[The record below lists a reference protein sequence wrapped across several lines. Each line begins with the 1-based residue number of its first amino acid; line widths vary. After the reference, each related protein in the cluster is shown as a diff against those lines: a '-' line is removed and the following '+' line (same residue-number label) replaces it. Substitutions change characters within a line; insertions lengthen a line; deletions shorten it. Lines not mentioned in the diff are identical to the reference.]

1 MNGTNMVDLSFPVG
15 APLTHGAR
23 TVSVANPSVL
33 TTDAFSA
40 VLQKGLDDV
49 FKRRWEMPMQGDQY
63 FRVRNTDHQTMKF
76 QSHFGMGL
84 VQQNRDTDSLP
95 YDEKGLGF
103 GYGITT
109 NVFRG
114 GIAVE
119 RALQE
124 LELYGSINDKQ
135 QELLRSATDTVE
147 LVMADVFNRGLGVG
161 ATAPFVCED
170 GMYLIDSARPNA
182 YAPAGTW
189 SNVEATSSITPTS
202 IYAATINFATMRDE
216 RDKLAPLTLK
226 KIVVRPI
233 DEKAIWEILKSD
245 LRPTDAMNAANFF
258 RGRFE
263 YHVYNHL
270 TSSYIYYWAGDPKSA
285 DNELQFLWRVRPQ
298 IETWNDGPDIVRQR
312 VRFAIGVGCG
322 RPYIL
327 RGGIIS

>member
-1 MNGTNMVDLSFPVG
+1 MATVDLSNVVL
-15 APLTHGAR
+15 AHGAR
-23 TVSVANPSVL
+23 SVSASHPGILVKDN
-33 TTDAFSA
+33 FGA
-40 VLQKGLDDV
+40 VLQKGLDEV

-84 VQQNRDTDSLP
+84 VAQNRDVDALP

-114 GIAVE
+114 AIAVE
-119 RALQE
+119 RELQE

-147 LVMADVFNRGLGVG
+147 LVMADVFNRAMGTAG
-161 ATAPFVCED
+161 APFVCED
-170 GMYLIDSARPNA
+170 GMYLIDTARPNA

-189 SNVEATSSITPTS
+189 SNLEAPSAITPTS
-202 IYAATINFATMRDE
+202 LYAATINFATNRDE
-216 RDKLAPLTLK
+216 RDKLSPLTMR
-226 KIVVRPI
+226 KIIVRPT

-245 LRPTDAMNAANFF
+245 LRPTDSMNTANYF

-263 YHVYNHL
+263 YQVYNHL
-270 TSSYIYYWAGDPKSA
+270 TSSYIFYWAGDPKGS
-285 DNELQFLWRVRPQ
+285 DNELQFLWRVRPS

-312 VRFAIGVGCG
+312 VRFACGVGAG

-327 RGGIIS
+327 RGGVVS

>member
-1 MNGTNMVDLSFPVG
+1 VQSFRKVWTKFSNGAG
-15 APLTHGAR
+15 
-23 TVSVANPSVL
+23 
-33 TTDAFSA
+33 
-40 VLQKGLDDV
+40 
-49 FKRRWEMPMQGDQY
+49 PMQGDQY

-84 VQQNRDTDSLP
+84 VSQNRDVDMLP

-119 RALQE
+119 RELQE

-147 LVMADVFNRGLGVG
+147 LVMADVFNRALGTSG
-161 ATAPFVCED
+161 APFVCED
-170 GMYLIDSARPNA
+170 GMYLIDSGRPNA

-189 SNVEATSSITPTS
+189 SNVEATSAITPTS
-202 IYAATINFATMRDE
+202 LYAAAINFATNRDE
-216 RDKLAPLTLK
+216 RDKLSPLTMK
-226 KIVVRPI
+226 KIIVRPI
-233 DEKAIWEILKSD
+233 DEQAIWTILKSD

-263 YHVYNHL
+263 YQVYNHL
-270 TSSYIYYWAGDPKSA
+270 TSPYIFYWAGDPKSS
-285 DNELQFLWRVRPQ
+285 DNELQFLWRVRPS

-312 VRFAIGVGCG
+312 VRFAMGVGCG
-322 RPYIL
+322 RPTIL
-327 RGGIIS
+327 RAGIIG

>member
-1 MNGTNMVDLSFPVG
+1 MSMVDLSFPVG
-15 APLTHGAR
+15 VPLTIGAR
-23 TVSVANPSVL
+23 SVSVAHPSVL
-33 TTDAFSA
+33 TKDAFSA

-49 FKRRWEMPMQGDQY
+49 FKRRWEMPMQGEEH
-63 FRVRNTDHQTMKF
+63 FRVRNTDHQTFKF

-84 VQQNRDTDSLP
+84 VAQNRDVDTLP

-119 RALQE
+119 RELQE

-147 LVMADVFNRGLGVG
+147 LIMADVFNRGLGTSG
-161 ATAPFVCED
+161 APFVCED
-170 GMYLIDSARPNA
+170 GMYFIDDGRPNA

-189 SNVEATSSITPTS
+189 SNLETTSAITPTS
-202 IYAATINFATMRDE
+202 LYQATLNFAYNRDE
-216 RDKLAPLTLK
+216 RAKLSPLTLR
-226 KIVVRPI
+226 KIIVRPA
-233 DEKAIWEILKSD
+233 DEKTIWEILKSD

-258 RGRFE
+258 KGRFE
-263 YHVYNHL
+263 YAVYNHL
-270 TSSYIYYWAGDPKSA
+270 TSQYIYYLAGDPKSA
-285 DNELQFLWRVRPQ
+285 DNELQFMWRVRPA

-312 VRFAIGVGCG
+312 VRFAMGLGCG
-322 RPYIL
+322 RPWIW
-327 RGGIIS
+327 RAGAVS